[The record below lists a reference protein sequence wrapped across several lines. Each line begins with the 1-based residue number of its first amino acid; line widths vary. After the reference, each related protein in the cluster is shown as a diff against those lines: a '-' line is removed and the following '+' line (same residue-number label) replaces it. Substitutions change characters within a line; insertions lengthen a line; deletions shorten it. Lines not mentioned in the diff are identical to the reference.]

1 MNKFTLKQDIHKLV
15 TELES
20 TIKILEQQSESEF
33 KKFKQTQNKK
43 DFQKH
48 SDIEKGINEIKLVV
62 QSLSSAYNWAKRIGE

>member
-1 MNKFTLKQDIHKLV
+1 MNKITLKQDIHKLV
-15 TELES
+15 SELES

-48 SDIEKGINEIKLVV
+48 SDIEKGIGEIKLVV
-62 QSLSSAYNWAKRIGE
+62 QSLSTAYNLATKIGE